1 MKATFEAEDAVIGI
15 ICGLLL
21 IGYTGHFFSLKLNNY
36 VYVGAFAVFIIFIL
50 IDLAWEFH
58 DLTTHFGLIVFS
70 IVHNLIDLVL
80 SLGFISHFSGWNI
93 PYITAYIVPYLQE
106 PVFMYWA
113 GLFLV
118 IGNAIWLFIFPFA
131 S

>member
-50 IDLAWEFH
+50 IDLACEFH

-80 SLGFISHFSGWNI
+80 SLGFISPAFVNKSNSSLI
-93 PYITAYIVPYLQE
+93 MP
-106 PVFMYWA
+106 
-113 GLFLV
+113 FLSV
-118 IGNAIWLFIFPFA
+118 ACKSALIALGFKKSKICI
-131 S
+131 